1 MPELTYEGPQ
11 PTGGGAS
18 YVVIE
23 DKDGEVFTLHQGV
36 PTEVSADA
44 AKVAQDLNGH
54 KFKSAS
60 TKTKEK
66 ESE

>member
-1 MPELTYEGPQ
+1 MPELIYEGPS
-11 PTGGGAS
+11 PAGGVAS

-23 DKDGEVFTLHQGV
+23 DKDGDVFTLQQGV

-54 KFKSAS
+54 KFKTA
-60 TKTKEK
+60 TTGPKKK